1 VGESSDTATYV
12 VMSRNGEALM
22 NGQFYSIA
30 SDFQRGAMIQ
40 VAMQRAGEIA
50 RESFYHGLL
59 VGDLGEAELALFA
72 EDAWERFSKTVTFDY
87 PGYAHDLFHRAYR
100 MSYQAYADDLP
111 QGIRPNT
118 YVLAELLE
126 EEVRQAHDHH

>member
-1 VGESSDTATYV
+1 
-12 VMSRNGEALM
+12 M

-40 VAMQRAGEIA
+40 VAMRRAGEIA
-50 RESFYHGLL
+50 RESFYHGLM

-72 EDAWERFSKTVTFDY
+72 EDAWGRFSRTLTFDY
-87 PGYAHDLFHRAYR
+87 PDYAHDLFLRAYL
-100 MSYQAYADDLP
+100 MAYRAFADDLP
-111 QGIRPNT
+111 RGIHPNT

-126 EEVRQAHDHH
+126 EEIRQAHNHR